1 MSASARP
8 YWSVV
13 GIKPCGPASPATSR
27 CGRRSSPVQAAHCW
41 GRGNCRVRHRSCV
54 RSRLMR
60 SLELLSVVAPMHNE
74 EDSVDAFYER
84 VRTALQDVG
93 PWQMVLVDDGSTD
106 RTPEL
111 LDRLAETDPRVAVIH
126 LSRSFGHQAALT
138 AGLEHTHGN
147 AIAMIDGDLQDPPEL
162 IADMVERWRDGAD
175 VVYAVRKQRAGETR
189 MKLTTARWF
198 YKLFA
203 RVAQVKLE
211 QNSGDFRLL
220 DRRALDALLCIRE
233 RNRFLRGM
241 TVWIGFTQTAIPYE
255 RDPRYA
261 GETKFTLAKM
271 VRFAFDA
278 ITSFSWLPLQA
289 ATFLGFF
296 FSALAFIGLPLVI
309 FSRFAGIYVPGASS
323 VLFVVL
329 LLGESVGRICDEVRG
344 RPLYVVDSRRN
355 VDVAE
360 PPSAPADQAPTQAA
374 NT

>member
-1 MSASARP
+1 
-8 YWSVV
+8 
-13 GIKPCGPASPATSR
+13 
-27 CGRRSSPVQAAHCW
+27 
-41 GRGNCRVRHRSCV
+41 
-54 RSRLMR
+54 MR

-74 EDSVDAFYER
+74 EETVDAFYER
-84 VRTALQDVG
+84 ARTALEPLGAFEV
-93 PWQMVLVDDGSTD
+93 VIVDDGSTD
-106 RTPEL
+106 GTPQA

-138 AGLEHTHGN
+138 AGLEHAHGN

-162 IADMVERWRDGAD
+162 IADMVEKWEDGAD

-189 MKLTTARWF
+189 MKLATARWF
-198 YKLFA
+198 YTLFA
-203 RVAQVKLE
+203 RVAQVELE

-220 DRRALDALLCIRE
+220 DRRAVDALLCMRE

-255 RDPRYA
+255 RDARHA
-261 GETKFTLAKM
+261 GATKFTARKM
-271 VRFAFDA
+271 MRFAFDA

-309 FSRFAGIYVPGASS
+309 AARIGGIYVPGVSS

-329 LLGESVGRICDEVRG
+329 LLGGIQLITVGLIGEYVGRIYDEVKG
-344 RPLYVVDSRRN
+344 RPLYVVDRRLN
-355 VDVAE
+355 VDVAD
-360 PPSAPADQAPTQAA
+360 PPTPPAEQAPTS
-374 NT
+374 TTRT